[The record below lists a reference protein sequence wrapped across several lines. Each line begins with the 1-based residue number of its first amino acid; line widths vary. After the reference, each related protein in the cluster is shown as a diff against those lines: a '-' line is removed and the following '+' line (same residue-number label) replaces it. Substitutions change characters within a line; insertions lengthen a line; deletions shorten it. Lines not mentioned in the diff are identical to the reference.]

1 MLTSPNGIRGNT
13 TKLKGGMFYGKILR
27 KFGRVLSLS
36 SYILGNASKSTGIL
50 DFYETFCKNNDF
62 LTCRGC
68 NLNEFVRI
76 LKWYEIFAVLLIS

>member
-13 TKLKGGMFYGKILR
+13 TKLKGGMYLWKHFEKICPGIE
-27 KFGRVLSLS
+27 F
-36 SYILGNASKSTGIL
+36 ILLYTWKCIEINGFL

-76 LKWYEIFAVLLIS
+76 FKMV

>member
-1 MLTSPNGIRGNT
+1 MENFEKICSGIEFMLLYTWKCIEING
-13 TKLKGGMFYGKILR
+13 F
-27 KFGRVLSLS
+27 
-36 SYILGNASKSTGIL
+36 L

-76 LKWYEIFAVLLIS
+76 LKWYAIFAVLLIS

>member
-13 TKLKGGMFYGKILR
+13 TKLKGGMFYGNILR
-27 KFGRVLSLS
+27 KFARVLSLS
-36 SYILGNASKSTGIL
+36 SYILGNASKSTGIFR
-50 DFYETFCKNNDF
+50 FYETFCKNNDF